1 MFVFKRVKPVI
12 KNSRESQKI
21 IDKLE
26 NFLKQESPQIV
37 YWINEVFE
45 HQVNSVTYDELQQA
59 MLNGYEQQIQ
69 KWQEDYAVFVNE
81 KLAPVW
87 AAAIR
92 AGAAQLKNKFA
103 EFVFDDSDGNVKDWI
118 RLHTGEFITNIGE
131 DTRAA
136 IKAILAHGQ
145 DEGWT
150 VQRMAQAIRPCIGL
164 TRPDAIAN
172 ARYQQRVY
180 ENLLKT
186 TSSENATRQAHEAA
200 LRYGAKQ
207 HRERADMIAN
217 TELAFAYNRGY
228 HEGVRQ
234 AMSQGFMG
242 ACEKVWRTAGTRRVC
257 DKCIALNG
265 QRIGF
270 DDPFNIAGKEL
281 HRGMHQTPPAHPRC
295 RCVVQYVEYAPPAR
309 RKNSLLQTPMVEADE
324 KTVRNIIPPKMTP
337 YSEPLITKYIQAENF
352 VLDYGHKIPISY
364 DPESGKFVLNPTHP
378 DIKFYDMEAVLVH
391 EIIHRIDG
399 DYGLSISLATS
410 IDSAV
415 NDSRAFILENK
426 SKYLELFDGEIGYEM
441 CISDIFSAITINEV
455 AGHFKH
461 STEYWLRIGT
471 TEMEIVANLMA
482 IYLTQKKLSEKII
495 EGIPPLQKL
504 YREVVD
510 YCGEYIT

>member
-1 MFVFKRVKPVI
+1 
-12 KNSRESQKI
+12 
-21 IDKLE
+21 
-26 NFLKQESPQIV
+26 
-37 YWINEVFE
+37 
-45 HQVNSVTYDELQQA
+45 

-69 KWQEDYAVFVNE
+69 KWQEDYAVLVNE

-92 AGAAQLKNKFA
+92 AGAAQLKNKFS
-103 EFVFDDSDGNVKDWI
+103 EFVFDDSDRNVKDWI

-136 IKAILAHGQ
+136 IKSILAHGQ

-186 TSSENATRQAHEAA
+186 TSSENAARQAHEAA

-234 AMSQGFMG
+234 AMSGFMG
-242 ACEKVWRTAGTRRVC
+242 ACEKVWRTAETRRVC
-257 DKCIALNG
+257 DKCLALNG

-295 RCVVQYVEYAPPAR
+295 RCVVQYVEYAPSAR
-309 RKNSLLQTPMVEADE
+309 RKIRYY
-324 KTVRNIIPPKMTP
+324 KR
-337 YSEPLITKYIQAENF
+337 
-352 VLDYGHKIPISY
+352 
-364 DPESGKFVLNPTHP
+364 
-378 DIKFYDMEAVLVH
+378 
-391 EIIHRIDG
+391 R
-399 DYGLSISLATS
+399 
-410 IDSAV
+410 
-415 NDSRAFILENK
+415 
-426 SKYLELFDGEIGYEM
+426 
-441 CISDIFSAITINEV
+441 
-455 AGHFKH
+455 
-461 STEYWLRIGT
+461 WLRR
-471 TEMEIVANLMA
+471 MKKPLEILFHP
-482 IYLTQKKLSEKII
+482 K
-495 EGIPPLQKL
+495 
-504 YREVVD
+504 
-510 YCGEYIT
+510 